1 MLAAGTLVPGLL
13 HWCPMSRP
21 VLPLAIA
28 CAFASLAIATETR
41 AWAAALEGA
50 APETVAPKVLV
61 GVTRDR
67 ARRPRVVWDP
77 SWQRVRPWEYPAI
90 AGLYAVDWYV
100 RSHEPPP
107 DRPSWEG
114 NNAFDDTIRGW
125 LRASSYQGRRVA
137 ATVSDDLVL
146 AGTAFPFAVDLPV
159 VMFIHGQ
166 PGVMWQMLMMD
177 LEANAVAGVVNNTL
191 FHYGGRARPNTQSC
205 NADAS
210 YDPYCGSPGDNAS
223 FPSGHV
229 LTIATAAGLVC
240 VHHRY
245 LPIYGSD
252 AADTGSCVLM
262 SAATVATG
270 IARIVADR
278 HFATDVLSG
287 ALIGFGSGYGLPWLL
302 HYRTD
307 DMRGSGKAGP
317 SIALL
322 PMAGP
327 GLVGLSVAGL
337 ASL

>member
-1 MLAAGTLVPGLL
+1 MVPMPRPLFLLAMAITSAL
-13 HWCPMSRP
+13 
-21 VLPLAIA
+21 LAIA
-28 CAFASLAIATETR
+28 AETR
-41 AWAAALEGA
+41 VWAEALEGA
-50 APETVAPKVLV
+50 APQNVAPKVLV
-61 GVTRDR
+61 GVKCTR
-67 ARRPRVVWDP
+67 ARRARVEWDP
-77 SWQRVRPWEYPAI
+77 SWQRVRLWEYPAI
-90 AGLYAVDWYV
+90 AGLFAVDWYV
-100 RSHEPPP
+100 RYHEPPP

-125 LRASSYQGRRVA
+125 LVASSREGRRVA
-137 ATVSDDLVL
+137 AKVSDDLVL
-146 AGTAFPFAVDLPV
+146 AGAAFPFAVDLPV
-159 VMFIHGQ
+159 VLFVHGQ
-166 PGVMWQMLMMD
+166 PSVMWQMLMMD

-191 FHYGGRARPNTQSC
+191 FHYGGRARPNTQNC

-210 YDPYCGSPGDNAS
+210 YDSFCNSPGDNAS

-262 SAATVATG
+262 AAATVATG

-287 ALIGFGSGYGLPWLL
+287 ALIGFSSGYGLPWLL
-302 HYRTD
+302 HYRTGD
-307 DMRGSGKAGP
+307 VAGSGEARP

-327 GLVGLSVAGL
+327 GLLGLSVAGL
-337 ASL
+337 VSL

>member
-1 MLAAGTLVPGLL
+1 MFAAGTLVPGLL
-13 HWCPMSRP
+13 AMVSMSRP
-21 VLPLAIA
+21 LLPVVIA
-28 CAFASLAIATETR
+28 CTSVYLAIATGTR
-41 AWAAALEGA
+41 ARAEAPEGA

-61 GVTRDR
+61 GVTRER
-67 ARRPRVVWDP
+67 ARRARVEWDP
-77 SWQRVRPWEYPAI
+77 SWHRVRLWEYPAI
-90 AGLYAVDWYV
+90 AGVYAVDWYV
-100 RSHEPPP
+100 RYHEPPP

-125 LRASSYQGRRVA
+125 LRASSYQGRHVA
-137 ATVSDDLVL
+137 MKVSDDLVF
-146 AGTAFPFAVDLPV
+146 AGSAFPFAVDLPV
-159 VMFIHGQ
+159 VLFVHRK
-166 PGVMWQMLMMD
+166 PDVMWQLLMMD
-177 LEANAVAGVVNNTL
+177 LEANAVAGVINNTL

-205 NADAS
+205 NHDPS
-210 YDPYCGSPGDNAS
+210 YDPFCGSPGDNAS

-240 VHHRY
+240 IHHRY
-245 LPIYGSD
+245 LPIYSSD

-270 IARIVADR
+270 IARIVSDR

-302 HYRTD
+302 HYRTND
-307 DMRGSGKAGP
+307 THGAGKAGP

-327 GLVGLSVAGL
+327 GLLGLSVAGL